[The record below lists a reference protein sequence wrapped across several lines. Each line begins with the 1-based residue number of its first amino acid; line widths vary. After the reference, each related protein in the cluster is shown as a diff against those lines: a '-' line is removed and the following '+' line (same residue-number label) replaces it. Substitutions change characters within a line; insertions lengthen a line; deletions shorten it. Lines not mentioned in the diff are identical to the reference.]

1 MVTRSASILPSIPM
15 TIFHTIVVDRSD
27 SMNSMHGS
35 HITQLR
41 NYLEEQKKAAEESGN
56 TIFVTVITFDTV
68 AQTWID
74 TKNILDIEIPTM
86 ELLRLWASPRGMTR
100 MYDTVIDAV
109 TNQKSNTVDYIKTLP
124 TMVRELDPHIQRWI
138 YVITDGYDNSSLHTV
153 NEMQTKML
161 SERRSGLG
169 TILLAANIG
178 DAQELAETFGFNK
191 ETALT
196 IGSDAIT
203 SGLGMEYANNMA
215 RQISSLGTIPSGGF
229 TPLERSTSIPQPNN
243 SDEDT
248 LGPPPPY
255 SPSLLGFSMPRN

>member
-1 MVTRSASILPSIPM
+1 MVTRSASILPSTPM
-15 TIFHTIVVDRSD
+15 TVFHTIVVDRSD

-35 HITQLR
+35 HITQLS

-56 TIFVTVITFDTV
+56 TVIVTVITFDTV
-68 AQTWID
+68 AETWID
-74 TKNILDIEIPTM
+74 NKNVLDIEIPTIQQ
-86 ELLRLWASPRGMTR
+86 LRIWASPRGMTR

-109 TNQKSNTVDYIKTLP
+109 VNQKSNIVEYIKTLP
-124 TMVRELDPHIQRWI
+124 RMVRELDPDIHRWI
-138 YVITDGYDNSSLHTV
+138 YVITDGYDNSSDHTV
-153 NEMQTKML
+153 NEMQKRML
-161 SERRSGLG
+161 SERKKGLG

-178 DAQELAETFGFNK
+178 DAQKKAETFGFDK

-203 SGLGMEYANNMA
+203 SGRGMEYANNMA
-215 RQISSLGTIPSGGF
+215 RQISSLGSVPSGGF

-243 SDEDT
+243 SHEDT

-255 SPSLLGFSMPRN
+255 SPCLLGYSMPRN